1 MKYVIIGNGIASIGA
16 IEGIRKVDALSEI
29 LVIGAEDS
37 PAYGRPLISYL
48 LAGKIGP
55 DRLSLR
61 PREFYEKSNVTLML
75 GTTVAAIDIAARTVT
90 TDRGETIGY
99 ENLLIATGGIPF
111 TPPIPGADGPDV
123 YNFTNLAHAQTLIS
137 KAREIRRAVVIGGG
151 LIGLKAGESLFD
163 RGVEVT
169 ILELSPR
176 ILSLAFDE
184 NAASLAGSRLA
195 EVGLAVR
202 CGVSAKEIQRDS
214 AGNLKG
220 VHLTDGDFLQTDV
233 VVIAIGVV
241 PNYGLAKASGIEV
254 DRGIKVDDHM
264 RASAPGVFAAGDV
277 AQAKDLLF
285 GDDRVIPIWTN
296 AYNQGFCAGKNMAG
310 ADIRFIGSLAMNSIS
325 FYGLPTISVG
335 TVNPPEDD
343 ASYEVSNTLDEKK
356 KSYRKLVFQNDH
368 LVGYVLV
375 GDIDMA
381 GMYTAFVKFQMP
393 IPEEARKQLV
403 AGAPDVLM
411 WPDDFFQETWNPG
424 RETWNPGSHE

>member
-16 IEGIRKVDALSEI
+16 IEGIRKVDTENEI

-55 DRLSLR
+55 DRLALR
-61 PREFYEKSNVTLML
+61 PQEFYEKSNVSLKL
-75 GTTVAAIDIAARTVT
+75 GTRVESIDAKAKTVT
-90 TDRGETIGY
+90 TDKGESIGF

-111 TPPIPGADGPDV
+111 TPPIPGSDGSGV
-123 YNFTNLAHAQTLIS
+123 YNFTNLEHAQTLIS
-137 KAREIRRAVVIGGG
+137 KAKEIKRAVVIGGG

-163 RGVEVT
+163 RGVDVT

-184 NAASLAGSRLA
+184 NAASLAGSRLE
-195 EVGLAVR
+195 EVGLHVR
-202 CGVSAKEIQRDS
+202 CGVSAKEIQHD
-214 AGNLKG
+214 AEGNLKG
-220 VHLTDGDFLQTDV
+220 VHLTDGDFLQCDV

-241 PNYGLAKASGIEV
+241 PNYNLAKDSGIDV
-254 DRGIKVDDHM
+254 DRGIKVNDHM
-264 RASAPGVFAAGDV
+264 RTSADGVFAAGDV

-285 GDDRVIPIWTN
+285 GEDRVIPIWTN

-310 ADIRFIGSLAMNSIS
+310 ADITFTGSLAMNSIS

-343 ASYEVSNTLDEKK
+343 DTYEIAASLNEKK
-356 KSYRKLVFQNDH
+356 KSYRKLVFHENR

-393 IPEEARKQLV
+393 VPEDAKKQIM
-403 AGAPDVLM
+403 AGEPDVLM
-411 WPDDFFQETWNPG
+411 WPDDFFKDTWNPG
-424 RETWNPGSHE
+424 VVEPD

>member
-1 MKYVIIGNGIASIGA
+1 MKYVIIGNGIASIGT
-16 IEGIRKVDALSEI
+16 IEGIRKVDAENEI
-29 LVIGAEDS
+29 LVIGAEES

-55 DRLSLR
+55 DRLALR
-61 PREFYEKSNVTLML
+61 PQEFYGKSNVTLKL
-75 GTTVAAIDIAARTVT
+75 GNTVSGIDIKEKVVT
-90 TDRGETIGY
+90 TDKGETIDF

-111 TPPIPGADGPDV
+111 TPPIPGSKGKDV
-123 YNFTNLAHAQTLIS
+123 YNFTNLKHAQLLIS
-137 KAREIRRAVVIGGG
+137 KTREIKRAVVIGGG

-163 RGVEVT
+163 RGVDVT

-184 NAASLAGSRLA
+184 NAAALASGRLE
-195 EVGLAVR
+195 EVGLKVR
-202 CGVSAKEIQRDS
+202 CGISAKEIQHDS
-214 AGNLKG
+214 EGNLKG

-241 PNYGLAKASGIEV
+241 PNYNLAKGAGIAV
-254 DRGIKVDDHM
+254 DRGIKVDDFM
-264 RASAPGVFAAGDV
+264 MTSAAGIFAAGDV
-277 AQAKDLLF
+277 AQAKDLLV

-310 ADIRFIGSLAMNSIS
+310 AQIEFSGSLAMNSIS

-343 ASYEVSNTLDEKK
+343 DSFEVAIALDEKK
-356 KSYRKLVFQNDH
+356 KCYRKLIFQNDH

-381 GMYTAFVKFQMP
+381 GMYTAFVKFQMA
-393 IPEEARKQLV
+393 IPEDSKKQLL
-403 AGAPDVLM
+403 AGEPDVLL
-411 WPDDFFQETWNPG
+411 WPDNFFQETWNP
-424 RETWNPGSHE
+424 EIKD

>member
-1 MKYVIIGNGIASIGA
+1 MKYVLIGNGIATIGA
-16 IEGIRKVDALSEI
+16 IEGIRKIDTENEI
-29 LVIGAEDS
+29 LVIGAENT

-55 DRLSLR
+55 ERLALR
-61 PREFYEKSNVTLML
+61 PQEFYEKSNVSLKL
-75 GTTVAAIDIAARTVT
+75 GTMVTGIDTKAKTVT
-90 TDRGETIGY
+90 TDKGETISF
-99 ENLLIATGGIPF
+99 ENLLVATGGSPF
-111 TPPIPGADGPDV
+111 TPPIPGAEGTDV

-137 KAREIRRAVVIGGG
+137 KAKEIKRAVVIGGG

-163 RGVEVT
+163 RGVDVT

-184 NAASLAGSRLA
+184 NAAALAGGRLA
-195 EVGLAVR
+195 EVGLNVR
-202 CGVSAKEIQRDS
+202 CGVTAKEIQRDGD
-214 AGNLKG
+214 GNLKG

-241 PNYGLAKASGIEV
+241 PNYSLAKDSGISV

-264 RASAPGVFAAGDV
+264 KTSADGVFAAGDV

-310 ADIRFIGSLAMNSIS
+310 TDIEFTGSLAMNSIS

-335 TVNPPEDD
+335 TVNPPEGDD
-343 ASYEVSNTLDEKK
+343 SFEVASSLDEKK

-381 GMYTAFVKFQMP
+381 GMYTAFVKFQMAV
-393 IPEEARKQLV
+393 PEDAKKQML
-403 AGAPDVLM
+403 AGEPDVLM
-411 WPDDFFQETWNPG
+411 WPDDFFKDTWNPG
-424 RETWNPGSHE
+424 HVEQD

>member
-16 IEGIRKVDALSEI
+16 IEGIRKVDTENQILIIGSED
-29 LVIGAEDS
+29 A

-48 LAGKIGP
+48 LAGKITP
-55 DRLSLR
+55 DRLTLR
-61 PREFYEKSNVTLML
+61 PLEFYEKSKVALKL
-75 GTTVAAIDIAARTVT
+75 GTTVASIDAKAKTVT
-90 TDRGETIGY
+90 TDKGEEIAY
-99 ENLLIATGGIPF
+99 ENLLVATGGNPF
-111 TPPIPGADGPDV
+111 TPPIPGADGADV

-137 KAREIRRAVVIGGG
+137 KAGEIKRAVVIGGG

-163 RGVEVT
+163 RGVDVT

-195 EVGLAVR
+195 EVGLNVR
-202 CGVSAKEIQRDS
+202 CGVSAKEIQRDKD
-214 AGNLKG
+214 GKLKG
-220 VHLTDGDFLQTDV
+220 VHLTDGDFLQCDV

-241 PNYGLAKASGIEV
+241 PNYNLAKEAGIAV
-254 DRGIKVDDHM
+254 DRGIQVDDHM
-264 RASAPGVFAAGDV
+264 RASADGVFAAGDV

-285 GDDRVIPIWTN
+285 GEDRVIPIWTN

-310 ADIRFIGSLAMNSIS
+310 KDTPFTGSLSMNSIS

-335 TVNPPEDD
+335 TVNPPEGDD
-343 ASYEVSNTLDEKK
+343 SYEIATSLDEKK
-356 KSYRKLVFQNDH
+356 KSYRKLVFHNDR

-381 GMYTAFVKFQMP
+381 GMYTAFVKFQMAV
-393 IPEEARKQLV
+393 PEEAKKQIL

-411 WPDDFFQETWNPG
+411 WPDDFFKETWNPG
-424 RETWNPGSHE
+424 VVEQD

>member
-16 IEGIRKVDALSEI
+16 IEGIRKVDTENEI
-29 LVIGAEDS
+29 LVIGAEDA

-61 PREFYEKSNVTLML
+61 PQEFYEKSKVSVML
-75 GTTVAAIDIAARTVT
+75 GTRVTAIDTKARTVT
-90 TDRGETIGY
+90 TDKGDVVEF
-99 ENLLIATGGIPF
+99 ENLLVATGGIPF
-111 TPPIPGADGPDV
+111 TPPIPGSDGADV
-123 YNFTNLAHAQTLIS
+123 YNFTNLAHAHTLIS
-137 KAREIRRAVVIGGG
+137 KAKEIKRAVVIGGG

-163 RGVEVT
+163 RGVDVT

-184 NAASLAGSRLA
+184 NAAALAGSRLA
-195 EVGLAVR
+195 EVGLNVR
-202 CGVSAKEIQRDS
+202 CGVSAKEIQRDQE
-214 AGNLKG
+214 GNLKG
-220 VHLTDGDFLQTDV
+220 VHLTDGDFLQCDV

-241 PNYGLAKASGIEV
+241 PNYNLAKEAGIAV

-264 RASAPGVFAAGDV
+264 RTSAPGVFAAGDV
-277 AQAKDLLF
+277 AQARDLLF

-296 AYNQGFCAGKNMAG
+296 AYNQGFCAGKNMTG
-310 ADIRFIGSLAMNSIS
+310 ADVPFTGSLSMNSIS

-335 TVNPPEDD
+335 TVNPPEGD
-343 ASYEVSNTLDEKK
+343 AAYDVAVSLDQKK
-356 KSYRKLVFQNDH
+356 KSYRKLVFHNDR

-381 GMYTAFVKFQMP
+381 GMYTAFVKFQLAV
-393 IPEEARKQLV
+393 PEDARKQIL

-411 WPDDFFQETWNPG
+411 WPDEFFKETWNPG
-424 RETWNPGSHE
+424 VVEPD

>member
-16 IEGIRKVDALSEI
+16 IEGIRKVDTTNEI

-37 PAYGRPLISYL
+37 HAYGRPLISYL

-55 DRLSLR
+55 ERLALR
-61 PREFYEKSNVTLML
+61 PQDFYQKSNVSLML
-75 GTTVAAIDIAARTVT
+75 GTRVTGIDTTTKTIT
-90 TDRGETIGY
+90 TDQGDTVEFQH
-99 ENLLIATGGIPF
+99 LLIATGGIPF
-111 TPPIPGADGPDV
+111 SPSIPGTDGADV
-123 YNFTNLAHAQTLIS
+123 YNFTNLTHTQLLIS
-137 KAREIRRAVVIGGG
+137 KAKEIKRAVVIGGG

-184 NAASLAGSRLA
+184 NAAALAGKRLE
-195 EVGLAVR
+195 EVGLHVR
-202 CGVSAKEIQRDS
+202 CGVTAKDIQRDTD
-214 AGNLKG
+214 GRLKG
-220 VHLTDGDFLQTDV
+220 IHLTDGDFLQCDA

-241 PNYGLAKASGIEV
+241 PNYDLAKNAAIEV
-254 DRGIKVDDHM
+254 DQGIRVDEHM
-264 RASAPGVFAAGDV
+264 HTSAEGVYAAGDV

-285 GDDRVIPIWTN
+285 GEKRVIPIWTN

-310 ADIRFIGSLAMNSIS
+310 CATEFTGSLSMNSIS

-335 TVNPPEDD
+335 RVNPPEGDD
-343 ASYEVSNTLDEKK
+343 SYEIALSLDEKK
-356 KSYRKLVFQNDH
+356 KSYRKLVFQNDR

-381 GMYTAFVKFQMP
+381 GMYTAFVKFKMAV
-393 IPEEARKQLV
+393 PEGAKKQIL
-403 AGAPDVLM
+403 AGEPDVLM

-424 RETWNPGSHE
+424 VVDPD

>member
-16 IEGIRKVDALSEI
+16 IEGIRKVDTENEI

-48 LAGKIGP
+48 LAGKITP
-55 DRLSLR
+55 DRLALR
-61 PREFYEKSNVTLML
+61 PQEFYEKSKVVTKL
-75 GTTVAAIDIAARTVT
+75 GTRVDAIDAKAKTVT
-90 TDRGETIGY
+90 TDKGETIEF

-111 TPPIPGADGPDV
+111 TPPIPGSDGTDV
-123 YNFTNLAHAQTLIS
+123 YNFTNLEHAQTLIS
-137 KAREIRRAVVIGGG
+137 KAKEIKRAVVIGGG

-163 RGVEVT
+163 RGVDVT

-184 NAASLAGSRLA
+184 NAAALAGGRLA
-195 EVGLAVR
+195 EVGLNVR
-202 CGVSAKEIQRDS
+202 CGVSAKEIQRD
-214 AGNLKG
+214 AEGGLKG
-220 VHLTDGDFLQTDV
+220 VHLTDGDFLQCDV

-241 PNYGLAKASGIEV
+241 PNYNLAKESGIDV

-264 RASAPGVFAAGDV
+264 RTSAAGIFAAGDV

-296 AYNQGFCAGKNMAG
+296 AYNQGFCAGKNMTG
-310 ADIRFIGSLAMNSIS
+310 TDIEFTGSLAMNSIS

-335 TVNPPEDD
+335 TVNPPEGDD
-343 ASYEVSNTLDEKK
+343 SYETAVALDEKK
-356 KSYRKLVFQNDH
+356 KSYRKLVFQNDK

-381 GMYTAFVKFQMP
+381 GMYTAFVKFQMVV
-393 IPEEARKQLV
+393 PEDAKKQIM
-403 AGAPDVLM
+403 AGEPDVLM
-411 WPDDFFQETWNPG
+411 WPDDFFKETWNPG
-424 RETWNPGSHE
+424 WVEAD

>member
-16 IEGIRKVDALSEI
+16 IEGIRKVDTENEI
-29 LVIGAEDS
+29 LVIGSEDS

-55 DRLSLR
+55 DRLALR
-61 PREFYEKSNVTLML
+61 PQEFYEKSIVSLKL
-75 GTTVAAIDIAARTVT
+75 GTTVAAIDTKSRTVS
-90 TDRGETIGY
+90 TDKGETIEY

-111 TPPIPGADGPDV
+111 TPPIPGSDGSDV
-123 YNFTNLAHAQTLIS
+123 YNFTNLKHAQVLIS
-137 KAREIRRAVVIGGG
+137 KAKTIKRAIVIGGG

-163 RGVEVT
+163 RGVDVT

-184 NAASLAGSRLA
+184 NAAALAGRRLA
-195 EVGLAVR
+195 EVGLNVR
-202 CGVSAKEIQRDS
+202 CGVSAKEIQRDEE
-214 AGNLKG
+214 GNLKG
-220 VHLTDGDFLQTDV
+220 VHLTDGNFLQTDV

-241 PNYGLAKASGIEV
+241 PNYNLAKDAGIAV
-254 DRGIKVDDHM
+254 DRGINVNDHM
-264 RASAPGVFAAGDV
+264 ATSADCVYAAGDV

-285 GDDRVIPIWTN
+285 EDNRVIPIWTN

-310 ADIRFIGSLAMNSIS
+310 AEIEFSGSLAMNSIS

-335 TVNPPEDD
+335 TVNPPENDG
-343 ASYEVSNTLDEKK
+343 SYEIAITLDEKK
-356 KSYRKLVFQNDH
+356 KCYRKLVFHNDH

-381 GMYTAFVKFQMP
+381 GMYTAFVKFQMAV
-393 IPEEARKQLV
+393 PEDAKKQLLS
-403 AGAPDVLM
+403 GEPDVLM
-411 WPDDFFQETWNPG
+411 WPDDFF
-424 RETWNPGSHE
+424 RETWNPEAQG

>member
-16 IEGIRKVDALSEI
+16 IEGIRKVDTENEI
-29 LVIGAEDS
+29 LIIGAEDS

-55 DRLSLR
+55 DRLALR
-61 PREFYEKSNVTLML
+61 PQEFFEKSNVSLML
-75 GTTVAAIDIAARTVT
+75 GTKVTGIDTKAKTVSTDKGKTVAF
-90 TDRGETIGY
+90 EH
-99 ENLLIATGGIPF
+99 LLIATGGIPF
-111 TPPIPGADGPDV
+111 TPPIPGSDGSDV

-137 KAREIRRAVVIGGG
+137 KAKEIKRAVVIGGG

-163 RGVEVT
+163 RGVDVT

-184 NAASLAGSRLA
+184 NAASLAGGRLA
-195 EVGLAVR
+195 EVGLNVR
-202 CGVSAKEIQRDS
+202 CGVSAKEIQRD
-214 AGNLKG
+214 AEGNLKG
-220 VHLTDGDFLQTDV
+220 VHLTDGDFLQCDV

-241 PNYGLAKASGIEV
+241 PNYNLAKESGIEV
-254 DRGIKVDDHM
+254 DRGIKVDEHM
-264 RASAPGVFAAGDV
+264 RTSADSVFAAGDV

-285 GDDRVIPIWTN
+285 GEDRVIPIWTN

-310 ADIRFIGSLAMNSIS
+310 ADIRYTGSLSMNSIS

-335 TVNPPEDD
+335 TVNPPEGDD
-343 ASYEVSNTLDEKK
+343 SFEIATALDEKK
-356 KSYRKLVFQNDH
+356 KSYRKLVFQNDR

-381 GMYTAFVKFQMP
+381 GMYTAFVKFQMAV
-393 IPEEARKQLV
+393 PEDAKKQIM
-403 AGAPDVLM
+403 AGEPDVLM
-411 WPDDFFQETWNPG
+411 WPDDFFKETWNPG
-424 RETWNPGSHE
+424 VVEPD

>member
-16 IEGIRKVDALSEI
+16 IEGIRKVDTENEI

-55 DRLSLR
+55 DRLALR
-61 PREFYEKSNVTLML
+61 PQEFYEKSNVTLKL
-75 GTTVAAIDIAARTVT
+75 GTRVTSIDSKTRTVQ
-90 TDRGETIGY
+90 TDKDETVQY

-111 TPPIPGADGPDV
+111 TPPIPGSDGEDV
-123 YNFTNLAHAQTLIS
+123 YNFTNLDHAQTLIS
-137 KAREIRRAVVIGGG
+137 KAKEIKRAVVIGGG

-163 RGVEVT
+163 RGVDVT

-176 ILSLAFDE
+176 ILSLAFDA
-184 NAASLAGSRLA
+184 NAAALAGSRLQ
-195 EVGLAVR
+195 EVGLNVR

-214 AGNLKG
+214 EGNLKG
-220 VHLTDGDFLQTDV
+220 VHLTDGDFLQADA

-241 PNYGLAKASGIEV
+241 PNYNLAKEAAIDV

-264 RASAPGVFAAGDV
+264 RTSADGIFAAGDV

-296 AYNQGFCAGKNMAG
+296 AYNQGFCAGKNMTG
-310 ADIRFIGSLAMNSIS
+310 ADIEFKGSLAMNSIS

-343 ASYEVSNTLDEKK
+343 SSYEVAVSLDEKK

-381 GMYTAFVKFQMP
+381 GMYTAFVKFQMAV
-393 IPEEARKQLV
+393 PEDAKRQML
-403 AGAPDVLM
+403 AGEPDVLM

-424 RETWNPGSHE
+424 AHE

>member
-16 IEGIRKVDALSEI
+16 VEGIRKVDTENEI

-61 PREFYEKSNVTLML
+61 PQEFYDKSKVTLKL
-75 GTTVAAIDIAARTVT
+75 GTTVTGIDTKARTVST
-90 TDRGETIGY
+90 ANGETIEY

-111 TPPIPGADGPDV
+111 APPIPGSDGPDV
-123 YNFTNLAHAQTLIS
+123 YNFTNLAHAQLLIS
-137 KAREIRRAVVIGGG
+137 KAREIKRAVVIGGG

-163 RGVEVT
+163 RGVDVT

-184 NAASLAGSRLA
+184 NAAKLAGGRLK
-195 EVGLAVR
+195 EVGLNVR
-202 CGVSAKEIQRDS
+202 CGVTAKEIQRD
-214 AGNLKG
+214 AEGNLKG

-241 PNYGLAKASGIEV
+241 PNYALAKEAGIAV
-254 DRGIKVDDHM
+254 DRGIKVNSNM
-264 RASAPGVFAAGDV
+264 AASAKGVFAAGDV

-285 GDDRVIPIWTN
+285 GDERVIPIWTN

-310 ADIRFIGSLAMNSIS
+310 EKIEFTGSLAMNSIS

-335 TVNPPEDD
+335 TVNPPEGDD
-343 ASYEVSNTLDEKK
+343 SYEVSTTLDEKK
-356 KSYRKLVFQNDH
+356 QSYRKLVFQNDH

-381 GMYTAFVKFQMP
+381 GMYTAFVKFQLAV
-393 IPEEARKQLV
+393 PEDAKKQLL
-403 AGAPDVLM
+403 AGEPDVLM
-411 WPDDFFQETWNPG
+411 WPDDFFKNTWNPG
-424 RETWNPGSHE
+424 VVEQD

>member
-16 IEGIRKVDALSEI
+16 IEGIRKVDTENEI
-29 LVIGAEDS
+29 LVIGAEDA

-55 DRLSLR
+55 DRLALR
-61 PREFYEKSNVTLML
+61 PQEFYEKSNVSLML
-75 GTTVAAIDIAARTVT
+75 GTRVESIDTASRTVT
-90 TDRGETIGY
+90 TDKGETVPY
-99 ENLLIATGGIPF
+99 ENLLIATGGNPF
-111 TPPIPGADGPDV
+111 TPPIPGSDGPDV

-137 KAREIRRAVVIGGG
+137 KAKEIKRAVVIGGG

-163 RGVEVT
+163 RGVDVT

-184 NAASLAGSRLA
+184 NAASLAGARLA
-195 EVGLAVR
+195 EVGLNVR
-202 CGVSAKEIQRDS
+202 CSVSAKEIQRD
-214 AGNLKG
+214 AEGNLKG
-220 VHLTDGDFLQTDV
+220 VHLTDGDFLQCDV

-241 PNYGLAKASGIEV
+241 PNYDLAKEAGIAV
-254 DRGIKVDDHM
+254 DRGIKVDEHM
-264 RASAPGVFAAGDV
+264 RAGAEGVFAAGDV

-285 GDDRVIPIWTN
+285 GEDRVIPIWTN

-310 ADIRFIGSLAMNSIS
+310 KPIPFTGSLAMNSIS

-335 TVNPPEDD
+335 TVNPPEGDG
-343 ASYEVSNTLDEKK
+343 SYEIAASLDEKK
-356 KSYRKLVFQNDH
+356 KSYRKLVFHNDH

-381 GMYTAFVKFQMP
+381 GMYTAFVKFQMAV
-393 IPEEARKQLV
+393 PEEAKKQIL
-403 AGAPDVLM
+403 AGEPDVLM
-411 WPDDFFQETWNPG
+411 WPDDFFKETWNPG
-424 RETWNPGSHE
+424 VVEPD

>member
-16 IEGIRKVDALSEI
+16 IEGIRKVDTDNEI
-29 LVIGAEDS
+29 LIIGSEDS

-48 LAGKIGP
+48 LAGKITP
-55 DRLSLR
+55 DRLALR
-61 PREFYEKSNVTLML
+61 PAEFYEKSKVSLKL
-75 GTTVAAIDIAARTVT
+75 GTTVTSIDTAAKTVQ
-90 TDRGETIGY
+90 TDKDETVEF

-111 TPPIPGADGPDV
+111 TPPIPGAEGTDV

-137 KAREIRRAVVIGGG
+137 KAKEIKRAVVIGGG

-163 RGVEVT
+163 RGVDVT

-195 EVGLAVR
+195 EVGLNVR
-202 CGVSAKEIQRDS
+202 CGVSAKEIQRD
-214 AGNLKG
+214 GDGHLKG
-220 VHLTDGDFLQTDV
+220 VHLTDGDFLQCDV

-241 PNYGLAKASGIEV
+241 PNYNLAKESGIEV
-254 DRGIKVDDHM
+254 DRGIHVDDHM
-264 RASAPGVFAAGDV
+264 RTSAEGIFAAGDV

-296 AYNQGFCAGKNMAG
+296 AYNQGFCAGKNMTG
-310 ADIRFIGSLAMNSIS
+310 TDIEFTGSLAMNSIS

-343 ASYEVSNTLDEKK
+343 DSYEVATALDEKK
-356 KSYRKLVFQNDH
+356 KSYRKLVFKNDKM
-368 LVGYVLV
+368 VGYVLV

-381 GMYTAFVKFQMP
+381 GMYTAFVKFQMAV
-393 IPEEARKQLV
+393 PEDAKKQIL
-403 AGAPDVLM
+403 AGEPDVLM
-411 WPDDFFQETWNPG
+411 WPDEFFNKAWNPD
-424 RETWNPGSHE
+424 SK

>member
-16 IEGIRKVDALSEI
+16 IEGIRKVDTENEI
-29 LVIGAEDS
+29 LVIGAEDA

-55 DRLSLR
+55 DRLALR
-61 PREFYEKSNVTLML
+61 PQEFYDKSNVSLML
-75 GTTVAAIDIAARTVT
+75 GTKVTGIDAKAKTVT
-90 TDRGETIGY
+90 TDKGDSVEF

-111 TPPIPGADGPDV
+111 TPPIPGSDGSDV
-123 YNFTNLAHAQTLIS
+123 YNFTNLAHAHTLIS
-137 KAREIRRAVVIGGG
+137 KAKEIKRAVVIGGG

-163 RGVEVT
+163 RGVDVT

-184 NAASLAGSRLA
+184 NAAALAGSRLA
-195 EVGLAVR
+195 EVGLNVH
-202 CGVSAKEIQRDS
+202 CGVSAKEIQRDHD
-214 AGNLKG
+214 GKLKG
-220 VHLTDGDFLQTDV
+220 VHLTDGDFLQCDV

-241 PNYGLAKASGIEV
+241 PNYNLAKEAGIAV

-264 RASAPGVFAAGDV
+264 RTSAASVFAAGDV

-296 AYNQGFCAGKNMAG
+296 AYNQGFCAGKNMTG
-310 ADIRFIGSLAMNSIS
+310 EDVPFTGSLAMNSIS

-343 ASYEVSNTLDEKK
+343 ETYDTAVSLDEKK
-356 KSYRKLVFQNDH
+356 KSYRKLVFHNDRI
-368 LVGYVLV
+368 VGYVLV

-381 GMYTAFVKFQMP
+381 GMYTAFVKFQMAV
-393 IPEEARKQLV
+393 PEDARKQIL
-403 AGAPDVLM
+403 AGEPDVLM
-411 WPDDFFQETWNPG
+411 WPDEFFKETWNPG
-424 RETWNPGSHE
+424 VVEPD

>member
-16 IEGIRKVDALSEI
+16 IEGIRKVDTKNEI
-29 LVIGAEDS
+29 LIIGSEDS

-55 DRLSLR
+55 DRLALR
-61 PREFYEKSNVTLML
+61 PQEFYGKSNVSLKL
-75 GTTVAAIDIAARTVT
+75 GTTVTSIDTAAKTVST
-90 TDRGETIGY
+90 NTNEIIEY

-111 TPPIPGADGPDV
+111 TPPIPGSDGKDV

-137 KAREIRRAVVIGGG
+137 KAKEIKRAVVIGGG

-163 RGVEVT
+163 RGVDVT

-184 NAASLAGSRLA
+184 NAAALAGGRLA
-195 EVGLAVR
+195 EVGLNVR
-202 CGVSAKEIQRDS
+202 CGVSAKEIQRDGD
-214 AGNLKG
+214 GNLTG
-220 VHLTDGDFLQTDV
+220 IHLTDGDFLQTDV

-241 PNYGLAKASGIEV
+241 PNYNLAKDSGINV
-254 DRGIKVDDHM
+254 DRGIKVNDHM
-264 RASAPGVFAAGDV
+264 MTSEKNVYAAGDV

-310 ADIRFIGSLAMNSIS
+310 ADIPFSGSLAMNSIS

-343 ASYEVSNTLDEKK
+343 TSFEFAISLDKKK

-381 GMYTAFVKFQMP
+381 GMYTAFVKFQMAV
-393 IPEEARKQLV
+393 PEDAKKQLL
-403 AGAPDVLM
+403 AGEPDVLM
-411 WPDDFFQETWNPG
+411 WPDDFFKDTWNPG
-424 RETWNPGSHE
+424 VVEQD

>member
-1 MKYVIIGNGIASIGA
+1 MATMKYVIIGNGIASIGA
-16 IEGIRKVDALSEI
+16 IEGIRKVDTENEI

-55 DRLSLR
+55 ERLALR
-61 PREFYEKSNVTLML
+61 PQEFYEKSNVSTKL
-75 GTTVAAIDIAARTVT
+75 GTTVEAIDTKAKTIS
-90 TDRGETIGY
+90 TDKGETIEF

-111 TPPIPGADGPDV
+111 TPPIPGAEGSDV

-137 KAREIRRAVVIGGG
+137 KAKEIKRAVVIGGG

-163 RGVEVT
+163 RGVDVT

-184 NAASLAGSRLA
+184 NAAALAGGRLA
-195 EVGLAVR
+195 EVGLNVR
-202 CGVSAKEIQRDS
+202 CGVTAKEIQRDGD
-214 AGNLKG
+214 GNLKG
-220 VHLTDGDFLQTDV
+220 VHLTDGDFLQTEV

-241 PNYGLAKASGIEV
+241 PNYSLAKDSGISV

-264 RASAPGVFAAGDV
+264 KTSADGVFAAGDV

-310 ADIRFIGSLAMNSIS
+310 TDIEFTGSLAMNSIS

-335 TVNPPEDD
+335 TVNPPEGDD
-343 ASYEVSNTLDEKK
+343 SFEIATSLDEKK

-381 GMYTAFVKFQMP
+381 GMYTAFVKFQMAV
-393 IPEEARKQLV
+393 PEDAKKQMM
-403 AGAPDVLM
+403 AGEPDVLM
-411 WPDDFFQETWNPG
+411 WPDDFFKDTWNPG
-424 RETWNPGSHE
+424 HVEQD

>member
-16 IEGIRKVDALSEI
+16 IEGIRKVDTDNEI
-29 LVIGAEDS
+29 LVIGAEES

-48 LAGKIGP
+48 LAGKITP
-55 DRLSLR
+55 DRLALR
-61 PREFYEKSNVTLML
+61 PQEFYEKSNVTLKL
-75 GTTVAAIDIAARTVT
+75 GTRVESINSVTKSVRT
-90 TDRGETIGY
+90 DAGESIEY
-99 ENLLIATGGIPF
+99 ENLLIATGGNPF
-111 TPPIPGADGPDV
+111 APPIPGAGGEDV

-137 KAREIRRAVVIGGG
+137 KAKDIKRAVVIGGG

-163 RGVEVT
+163 RGVDVT

-176 ILSLAFDE
+176 ILSPAFDE
-184 NAASLAGSRLA
+184 NAASLASTRLA
-195 EVGLAVR
+195 EVGLNVR
-202 CGVSAKEIQRDS
+202 CGVSAKEIQRD
-214 AGNLKG
+214 GNGQLKG

-241 PNYGLAKASGIEV
+241 PNYDLAKDAGISV
-254 DRGIKVDDHM
+254 DRGIQVDDHM
-264 RASAPGVFAAGDV
+264 RASAEGVFAAGDV

-310 ADIRFIGSLAMNSIS
+310 TEIEFKGSLSMNSIS

-335 TVNPPEDD
+335 TVNPPEND
-343 ASYEVSNTLDEKK
+343 STYEIATALDEKK

-381 GMYTAFVKFQMP
+381 GMYTAFVKFQMLV
-393 IPEEARKQLV
+393 PEDAKKQIL
-403 AGAPDVLM
+403 AGEPDVLM
-411 WPDDFFQETWNPG
+411 WPDDFFKETWNPG
-424 RETWNPGSHE
+424 WEEAD

>member
-16 IEGIRKVDALSEI
+16 IEGIRKVDTENEI
-29 LVIGAEDS
+29 LVIGSEDS

-55 DRLSLR
+55 ERLSLR
-61 PREFYEKSNVTLML
+61 PKEFYEKSNVTLKL
-75 GTTVAAIDIAARTVT
+75 GTTVTGIDTSAKTVS
-90 TDRGETIGY
+90 TDKGESIGFD
-99 ENLLIATGGIPF
+99 NLLIATGGIPF
-111 TPPIPGADGPDV
+111 TPPIPGSDGVDV
-123 YNFTNLAHAQTLIS
+123 YNFTNLDHAQQLIS
-137 KAREIRRAVVIGGG
+137 KAKDIKRAVVIGGG

-163 RGVEVT
+163 RGVDVT

-184 NAASLAGSRLA
+184 NAASLAGARLE
-195 EVGLAVR
+195 EVGLNVR

-214 AGNLKG
+214 DGNLKG
-220 VHLTDGDFLQTDV
+220 VHLTDGDFLQADA

-241 PNYGLAKASGIEV
+241 PNYNLAKDSGIEV
-254 DRGIKVDDHM
+254 DRGIKVDDNM
-264 RASAPGVFAAGDV
+264 CTSAEGVFAAGDV

-310 ADIRFIGSLAMNSIS
+310 SCIEFTGSLAMNSIS

-335 TVNPPEDD
+335 TVNPPEND
-343 ASYEVSNTLDEKK
+343 ASYEVATSLDQKK
-356 KSYRKLVFQNDH
+356 KSYRKLVFKDDRM
-368 LVGYVLV
+368 VGYVLV

-381 GMYTAFVKFQMP
+381 GMYTAFVKFQMAV
-393 IPEEARKQLV
+393 PEDAKKQIL
-403 AGAPDVLM
+403 AGEPDVLM
-411 WPDDFFQETWNPG
+411 WPDDFFKETWNPG
-424 RETWNPGSHE
+424 WEEQD

>member
-16 IEGIRKVDALSEI
+16 IEGIRKVDTENEI
-29 LVIGAEDS
+29 LIIGAEDT

-48 LAGKIGP
+48 LAGKITP
-55 DRLSLR
+55 DRLALR
-61 PREFYEKSNVTLML
+61 PQEFFEKANVSLKL
-75 GTTVAAIDIAARTVT
+75 GTTVTGIDIKAKTVT
-90 TDRGETIGY
+90 TDKGETVEY

-111 TPPIPGADGPDV
+111 TPPIPGSDGVDV
-123 YNFTNLAHAQTLIS
+123 YNFTNLEHAQTLIS
-137 KAREIRRAVVIGGG
+137 KAKEIKRAVVIGGG

-163 RGVEVT
+163 RGVDVT

-184 NAASLAGSRLA
+184 NAASLAGTRLE
-195 EVGLAVR
+195 EVGLNVR
-202 CGVSAKEIQRDS
+202 CGVSAKEIQRD
-214 AGNLKG
+214 ADGNLKG
-220 VHLTDGDFLQTDV
+220 VHLTDGDFLQCDV

-241 PNYGLAKASGIEV
+241 PNYGLAKDNGIDV

-264 RASAPGVFAAGDV
+264 RSSAEGVFAAGDV

-296 AYNQGFCAGKNMAG
+296 AYNQGFCAGKNMTG
-310 ADIRFIGSLAMNSIS
+310 TDTEFSGSLAMNSIS

-343 ASYEVSNTLDEKK
+343 DSYEVTIALDEKK
-356 KSYRKLVFQNDH
+356 KSYRKLVFQNDK

-381 GMYTAFVKFQMP
+381 GMYTAFVKFQMVV
-393 IPEEARKQLV
+393 PEDAKKQIM
-403 AGAPDVLM
+403 AGEPDVLM
-411 WPDDFFQETWNPG
+411 WPDDFFKETWNPG
-424 RETWNPGSHE
+424 WEEQD

>member
-16 IEGIRKVDALSEI
+16 IEGIRKVDTENEI
-29 LVIGAEDS
+29 LVIGAEDA

-48 LAGKIGP
+48 LAGKITP
-55 DRLSLR
+55 DRLALR
-61 PREFYEKSNVTLML
+61 PQEFYEKTMVSTKL
-75 GTTVAAIDIAARTVT
+75 GTTVTGIDTKAKTVT
-90 TDRGETIGY
+90 TDKGETIEY

-111 TPPIPGADGPDV
+111 TPPIPGADGTDV
-123 YNFTNLAHAQTLIS
+123 YNFTNLEHAQTLIS
-137 KAREIRRAVVIGGG
+137 KAKDIKRAVVIGGG

-163 RGVEVT
+163 RGVDVT
-169 ILELSPR
+169 ILELSDR

-184 NAASLAGSRLA
+184 NAASLASARLE
-195 EVGLAVR
+195 EVGLHVR
-202 CGVSAKEIQRDS
+202 CGVSAKEIQRDKEGS
-214 AGNLKG
+214 LKG
-220 VHLTDGDFLQTDV
+220 VHLTDGDFLQCDV

-241 PNYGLAKASGIEV
+241 PNYFLAKENGIAV

-264 RASAPGVFAAGDV
+264 RTSAEGVFAAGDV

-296 AYNQGFCAGKNMAG
+296 AYNQGYCAGKNMTG
-310 ADIRFIGSLAMNSIS
+310 TDITFSGSLSMNSIS

-343 ASYEVSNTLDEKK
+343 ASYEVATSLDEKK

-381 GMYTAFVKFQMP
+381 GMYTAFVKFQMAV
-393 IPEEARKQLV
+393 PEDARKQVL
-403 AGAPDVLM
+403 AGEPDVLM
-411 WPDDFFQETWNPG
+411 WPDDFFKETWNPG
-424 RETWNPGSHE
+424 VVEPD